1 MKGQAPGAALK
12 LREEMKISVKE
23 GKPSVGHLPVIPALQ
38 ETEAEGSTVC
48 TSVWR
53 RRSSVLRLWVQLPVP
68 LKERKAGIS

>member
-38 ETEAEGSTVC
+38 ETEAEG
-48 TSVWR
+48 
-53 RRSSVLRLWVQLPVP
+53 LQILVP
-68 LKERKAGIS
+68 CG